1 MLSGQGVIGI
11 RFKDMELIVVLMIRN
26 ERGVSFRSASLTGFA
41 CARGGDFRGG
51 GG

>member
-1 MLSGQGVIGI
+1 
-11 RFKDMELIVVLMIRN
+11 MIRN